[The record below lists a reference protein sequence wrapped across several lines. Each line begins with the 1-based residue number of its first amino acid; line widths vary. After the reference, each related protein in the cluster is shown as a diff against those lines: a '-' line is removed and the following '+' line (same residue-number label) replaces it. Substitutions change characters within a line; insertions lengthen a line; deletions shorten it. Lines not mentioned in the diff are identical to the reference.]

1 MAKNNVY
8 NFIRVKGDEEEV
20 KRMMAAVTVMTDE
33 GIPCFDFNKVIP
45 MPEEL
50 RVTHDGISAIR
61 GHINNYLTMV
71 NPCTPV
77 YDSSFEKLS
86 DKDFAELYKAIF
98 KYYNQERT
106 HLVNCYL
113 PSPDAEEA
121 RVGEK
126 LAHNIEKY
134 GQPTWYEWS
143 IQNWGTKWNAYYP
156 ASTDEN
162 TLAFCTAWASPNPV
176 IDKLA
181 EMFPALEFEHSW
193 ADECFGCNLG
203 KNTYK
208 GGKFIESFSPEEGSE
223 EAYKFAA
230 EIIGYDPR
238 EEESAEDNEEQPEI

>member
-8 NFIRVKGDEEEV
+8 NFIRVKGDEEKV

-106 HLVNCYL
+106 HLVNSIFPRRTQRKRGSEKSL
-113 PSPDAEEA
+113 PIIS
-121 RVGEK
+121 
-126 LAHNIEKY
+126 
-134 GQPTWYEWS
+134 
-143 IQNWGTKWNAYYP
+143 
-156 ASTDEN
+156 
-162 TLAFCTAWASPNPV
+162 
-176 IDKLA
+176 
-181 EMFPALEFEHSW
+181 
-193 ADECFGCNLG
+193 
-203 KNTYK
+203 KNT
-208 GGKFIESFSPEEGSE
+208 GSQHGMNGQFRIGEQSGMPTILPPLTRTHLHSAPHGQARIPSLTSSPKCS
-223 EAYKFAA
+223 
-230 EIIGYDPR
+230 PR
-238 EEESAEDNEEQPEI
+238 LNLNIAGQTNALAVTSAETHTRTVNSLKVFRRRKAQKKRTNSPRR

>member
-143 IQNWGTKWNAYYP
+143 IQNWGTILPPLTRTHLHSAPHGQARIPSLTSSPKCSPRLNLNIAGQTNA
-156 ASTDEN
+156 
-162 TLAFCTAWASPNPV
+162 LAVT
-176 IDKLA
+176 
-181 EMFPALEFEHSW
+181 
-193 ADECFGCNLG
+193 
-203 KNTYK
+203 
-208 GGKFIESFSPEEGSE
+208 
-223 EAYKFAA
+223 
-230 EIIGYDPR
+230 
-238 EEESAEDNEEQPEI
+238 SAETHTRTVNSLKVFRRRKAQKKRTNSPRR

>member
-162 TLAFCTAWASPNPV
+162 TLASSPKCSPRLNLN
-176 IDKLA
+176 IAGQTNALA
-181 EMFPALEFEHSW
+181 V
-193 ADECFGCNLG
+193 
-203 KNTYK
+203 T
-208 GGKFIESFSPEEGSE
+208 
-223 EAYKFAA
+223 
-230 EIIGYDPR
+230 
-238 EEESAEDNEEQPEI
+238 SAETHTRTVNSLKVFRRRKAQKKRTNSPRR

>member
-8 NFIRVKGDEEEV
+8 NFIRIKGDEEEV

-121 RVGEK
+121 RIGEK
-126 LAHNIEKY
+126 LVALIVVVCKYVFAVPISVRSYIGQRKAAVGAFHQARKDIVELLLNLASLFPTGYQTLYKLPFFGVNNRFVHTLHNKCSSRLSWIFSSMS
-134 GQPTWYEWS
+134 PPFS
-143 IQNWGTKWNAYYP
+143 I
-156 ASTDEN
+156 SS
-162 TLAFCTAWASPNPV
+162 C
-176 IDKLA
+176 
-181 EMFPALEFEHSW
+181 
-193 ADECFGCNLG
+193 
-203 KNTYK
+203 
-208 GGKFIESFSPEEGSE
+208 KF
-223 EAYKFAA
+223 
-230 EIIGYDPR
+230 
-238 EEESAEDNEEQPEI
+238 SAVL